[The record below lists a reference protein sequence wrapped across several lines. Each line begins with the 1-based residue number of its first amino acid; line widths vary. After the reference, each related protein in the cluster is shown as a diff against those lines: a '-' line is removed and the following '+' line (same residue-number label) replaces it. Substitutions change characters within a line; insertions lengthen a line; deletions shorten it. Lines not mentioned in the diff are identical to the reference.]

1 MLINCV
7 DYISNLQ
14 CTEWKLYCKSVW
26 HQLDSHKVPG
36 KMEECIINQWL
47 WRVNK
52 LIHIHNE
59 VHLSLTVYQNNNSAT
74 FPKKVITVTHFQ
86 FSNTTAQ
93 FLTTVVTKLHINDI
107 QEALTQQLQS
117 ISSALRIGL
126 SITVSYMERYGRCKL
141 SWCNLYSH
149 NYVIN
154 QPNFAW
160 FCRWMWSSWWSS

>member
-47 WRVNK
+47 WLVNK

-59 VHLSLTVYQNNNSAT
+59 VHLSLTVYQNNNSAM
-74 FPKKVITVTHFQ
+74 FPKIVITAKLNGSIFNSATLLL
-86 FSNTTAQ
+86 S
-93 FLTTVVTKLHINDI
+93 FLRQWWPSSTSMTSKKHLHNSCRVFP
-107 QEALTQQLQS
+107 QLLELACQLQS
-117 ISSALRIGL
+117 PIWKDMVGA
-126 SITVSYMERYGRCKL
+126 
-141 SWCNLYSH
+141 NLVGAIYI
-149 NYVIN
+149 VII
-154 QPNFAW
+154 
-160 FCRWMWSSWWSS
+160 M